1 VDFAHAAF
9 VCAFLLG
16 LFDNHHGLRLVFA
29 GCGLQRMCH
38 DNCDPEAADSATV
51 RARQCPICVM
61 NASANDQRGGSIDA
75 ARIENLVMQLPSQA
89 RVRVTMRN
97 GDVFTGT
104 VTERPATQLIRSG
117 VADESINAL
126 VRLDDPTAPPWNVYL
141 WLSDIERVETVGA
154 QN

>member
-1 VDFAHAAF
+1 
-9 VCAFLLG
+9 
-16 LFDNHHGLRLVFA
+16 
-29 GCGLQRMCH
+29 M
-38 DNCDPEAADSATV
+38 SA
-51 RARQCPICVM
+51 M
-61 NASANDQRGGSIDA
+61 SGSANNPTGESADA
-75 ARIENLVMQLPSQA
+75 ARIEDLVVQLPSQA
-89 RVRVTMRN
+89 RVRITMRN

-117 VADESINAL
+117 VVDESINAM

>member
-1 VDFAHAAF
+1 
-9 VCAFLLG
+9 
-16 LFDNHHGLRLVFA
+16 
-29 GCGLQRMCH
+29 
-38 DNCDPEAADSATV
+38 
-51 RARQCPICVM
+51 M
-61 NASANDQRGGSIDA
+61 NASANDQRGKSIDA

-117 VADESINAL
+117 IANESINAM

>member
-1 VDFAHAAF
+1 
-9 VCAFLLG
+9 
-16 LFDNHHGLRLVFA
+16 
-29 GCGLQRMCH
+29 
-38 DNCDPEAADSATV
+38 
-51 RARQCPICVM
+51 M

-117 VADESINAL
+117 IANESINAM

>member
-1 VDFAHAAF
+1 
-9 VCAFLLG
+9 
-16 LFDNHHGLRLVFA
+16 
-29 GCGLQRMCH
+29 M
-38 DNCDPEAADSATV
+38 SAY
-51 RARQCPICVM
+51 
-61 NASANDQRGGSIDA
+61 ANNPRGEPADA
-75 ARIENLVMQLPSQA
+75 ARIEDLVMQLPSQA
-89 RVRVTMRN
+89 RVRITMRN

-117 VADESINAL
+117 VADESINAM

>member
-1 VDFAHAAF
+1 
-9 VCAFLLG
+9 
-16 LFDNHHGLRLVFA
+16 
-29 GCGLQRMCH
+29 
-38 DNCDPEAADSATV
+38 
-51 RARQCPICVM
+51 M
-61 NASANDQRGGSIDA
+61 NASANHQRGGSLDA

-117 VADESINAL
+117 IANESINAM